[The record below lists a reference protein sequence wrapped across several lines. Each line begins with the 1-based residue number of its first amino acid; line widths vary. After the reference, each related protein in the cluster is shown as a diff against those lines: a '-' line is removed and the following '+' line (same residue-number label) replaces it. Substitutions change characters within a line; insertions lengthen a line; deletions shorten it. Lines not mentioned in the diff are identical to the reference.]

1 MDEWRSF
8 PLQSRVTDCGSP
20 AYFKCYLCMCV
31 LWWCMVCVVRLFVLV
46 SSFRVYLPLG
56 RVGFNKVC
64 VCMCVIGGDW

>member
-1 MDEWRSF
+1 MAFF
-8 PLQSRVTDCGSP
+8 PLAVSGHGLRISRIFQMLLMYV
-20 AYFKCYLCMCV
+20 CV

>member
-1 MDEWRSF
+1 M
-8 PLQSRVTDCGSP
+8 LLMYVC
-20 AYFKCYLCMCV
+20 
-31 LWWCMVCVVRLFVLV
+31 VCVVRLFVLV

>member
-1 MDEWRSF
+1 MAFF
-8 PLQSRVTDCGSP
+8 PPAVSGHGLRISRIFQMLLMYV
-20 AYFKCYLCMCV
+20 CV

-56 RVGFNKVC
+56 LVGFNKVC

>member
-1 MDEWRSF
+1 MAFF
-8 PLQSRVTDCGSP
+8 PLAVSGHGLRISRIFQMLLMYVC
-20 AYFKCYLCMCV
+20 
-31 LWWCMVCVVRLFVLV
+31 VCVVRLFVLV